1 MICDVLWCHT
11 TAEGAAMIWAA
22 LIGVAIG
29 LATVYAAYRV
39 GLKQALI
46 MSEQTK
52 IQKRQVEI
60 AEHALDLELRKVNVD
75 LFDKRFEVY
84 EATRIFL
91 SFMLTHGNA
100 PGWNLNVEGVKSE
113 DQLKI
118 QTDFL
123 AGIDKA
129 RFLFK
134 ASVREE
140 LEEILS
146 WADVVHFDTWKDD
159 TPKEGESEE
168 ALKVRN
174 INTYV
179 AFRKEMSTRLANL
192 ADVFGDEL
200 RLGGQVPILDEEE

>member
-1 MICDVLWCHT
+1 MCDVLWCHT
-11 TAEGAAMIWAA
+11 TAEGAAMVWAA

-29 LATVYAAYRV
+29 LATVFAAYRV
-39 GLKQALI
+39 GIRQALI
-46 MSEQTK
+46 MSDQTK

-91 SFMLTHGNA
+91 SFMLTHGDA
-100 PGWNLNVEGVKSE
+100 PGWNLNVEGVTSE

-118 QTDFL
+118 QTNFL
-123 AGIDKA
+123 AAIDRA

-134 ASVREE
+134 TSVREG
-140 LEEILS
+140 LEEILA
-146 WADVVHFDTWKDD
+146 WADVIHFDTWKDG
-159 TPKEGESEE
+159 TPKEDESEDD
-168 ALKVRN
+168 LKTRN

-192 ADVFGDEL
+192 ACVFGDEL
-200 RLGGQVPILDEEE
+200 RLGGQVPVLDEGE